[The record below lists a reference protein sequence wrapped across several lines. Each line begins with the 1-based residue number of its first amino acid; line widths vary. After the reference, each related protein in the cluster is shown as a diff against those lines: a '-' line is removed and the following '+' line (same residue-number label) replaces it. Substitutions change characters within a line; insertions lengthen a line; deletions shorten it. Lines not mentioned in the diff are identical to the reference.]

1 MIGILERIYS
11 KLPSFSPELKGFVVK
26 ILPVLVL
33 LAGVVMLAMSAIEVI
48 STPFFSV
55 LSINNIGLPFL
66 ITNLLG
72 ILIGILMIIGFKGL
86 RKRKLIGW
94 KYIFWSQIVW
104 IVSQLIWIFTGN
116 LSISISL
123 ILAII
128 FLYPLFEVKNEY
140 K

>member
-1 MIGILERIYS
+1 MIGILESLYS
-11 KLPSFSPELKGFVVK
+11 KLPSFSPDLRDLTVK
-26 ILPVLVL
+26 ILPILIL
-33 LAGVVMLAMSAIEVI
+33 ISGIVMLAMSVIEVI

-66 ITNLLG
+66 LTNILG
-72 ILIGILMIIGFKGL
+72 ILIGILMILGFRGL

-94 KYIFWSQIVW
+94 KYVFWSQIIW
-104 IVSQLIWIFTGN
+104 IVSQLVWIVTGN
-116 LSISISL
+116 FSISVSL